1 MIRSDMG
8 RILYRGHLQEIGV
21 EENIAMIFDHNRL
34 HDYGVRTRNGGAVT
48 PPVISRRGV
57 LGGIGG
63 TLATAILSAKARAA
77 GSPAKRLIAGTRV
90 LEVNGRPARV
100 FGLTGP
106 DGRPG
111 LRLTAGERFRVD
123 LANETGTRTLV
134 HWHGQLPP
142 WMQDGFPW
150 PQTPPI
156 PNGTVESYDYA
167 PVSGTYWMHSHHEM
181 QEQNLLTA
189 PLVVDD
195 VATLRE
201 DRQDIVLMLHDF
213 TFRSPDEVLAGLTGT
228 SVADAHALA
237 QTTEGAGRD
246 DGGKGQSA
254 AMPAMAGLGTPGS
267 AMPGMNMPGM
277 SMSKAPDPAMK
288 GMGMKGMAMTG
299 TGMTGAGMAGMDL
312 NDVRYDAFLANE
324 RTLADPE
331 IVRVDRGGRVRLR
344 IINGASSSQFW
355 IDLGELTGRVVATDG
370 HAVQPVPGRLF
381 PIAMAQ
387 RLDILIDLPAAGT
400 FPILARLEGSVRQTG
415 IILATAGPR
424 ISRIEDGTQAAP
436 AIDNSLETRLTAAEP
451 LPARPADIV
460 HTIALGGGMKPYAWS
475 MNGEYWPHVTPLM
488 LNKGQ
493 RIEIELVNRS
503 MMAHPIHLHGHV
515 FQVVAI
521 DGQALHGAV
530 RDTVLVSPR
539 GRVRIAFDADNP
551 GRWAFHCHNLYHME
565 TGMMTEFRYQGIAA

>member
-1 MIRSDMG
+1 MIP
-8 RILYRGHLQEIGV
+8 
-21 EENIAMIFDHNRL
+21 NHNHPHEL
-34 HDYGVRTRNGGAVT
+34 AVQTRHGGNAGAFA
-48 PPVISRRGV
+48 PSVISRRDLV
-57 LGGIGG
+57 GGIGG
-63 TLATAILSAKARAA
+63 TLAAVMLSAKARAA
-77 GSPAKRLIAGTRV
+77 ESAAKRLIAETRV

-111 LRLTAGERFRVD
+111 LRLAAGERFRVD
-123 LANETGTRTLV
+123 LENKTGAPTLV

-156 PNGTVESYDYA
+156 PNGAVESYDYA
-167 PVSGTYWMHSHHEM
+167 PVSGTYWMHSHHAM
-181 QEQNLLTA
+181 QEQRLLTA

-195 VATLRE
+195 AATLRE

-228 SVADAHALA
+228 SVADAHASA
-237 QTTEGAGRD
+237 QTTEGARSD
-246 DGGKGQSA
+246 AGGKGRL
-254 AMPAMAGLGTPGS
+254 PAMAGQGTP
-267 AMPGMNMPGM
+267 AMAMPGM
-277 SMSKAPDPAMK
+277 SMSRAPDAAMK
-288 GMGMKGMAMTG
+288 GMGMAGMGMTG
-299 TGMTGAGMAGMDL
+299 TGMAGMDL
-312 NDVRYDAFLANE
+312 NDVQYDAFLAND

-355 IDLGELTGRVVATDG
+355 IDLGDLTGHVVATDG
-370 HAVQPVPGRLF
+370 HAVRPAPGKLF
-381 PIAMAQ
+381 PIATAQ
-387 RLDILIDLPAAGT
+387 RLDILIDLPAAAA

-415 IILATAGPR
+415 IVLATAGAR
-424 ISRIEDGTQAAP
+424 ISRITDDTQAASP
-436 AIDNSLETRLTAAEP
+436 IDNSLEARLAAANP

-460 HTIALGGGMKPYAWS
+460 HTIALDGAMKPYAWS
-475 MNGEYWPHVTPLM
+475 MNGEYWPHITPLI

-493 RIEIELVNRS
+493 RVEIELANRS

-515 FQVVAI
+515 FQVIAI
-521 DGQALHGAV
+521 DGRPLRGAV
-530 RDTVLVSPR
+530 RDTVLVSPG

-565 TGMMTEFRYQGIAA
+565 TGMMTEFRYGGIAL